1 LAREPTAR
9 PQPFSRY
16 EILINTFGCPLY
28 LQKRG
33 TRHKQHQND
42 GKIHIHFDLAEL
54 QRQHHHLTMIVNKG
68 TTQTS
73 AKARSS
79 YITHIQHVAKYYTVY
94 IYIYLHP
101 TYMHIYMYHICTCTY
116 LYHIY
121 ITYTYYIPRRP
132 DPIAAGAG
140 AAALGTPG
148 VGAAGWGVGDPWCRV
163 RGEVGPWWCQN
174 PGKMWESHMF
184 YWVNQL

>member
-1 LAREPTAR
+1 MAREPTAR

-42 GKIHIHFDLAEL
+42 GTIHTHFDLAEL

-79 YITHIQHVAKYYTVY
+79 YITHIHVAKYYTVY
-94 IYIYLHP
+94 IYIYIYIPHICIYIC
-101 TYMHIYMYHICTCTY
+101 TIYMY
-116 LYHIY
+116 L
-121 ITYTYYIPRRP
+121 YIPVP
-132 DPIAAGAG
+132 YIYN
-140 AAALGTPG
+140 
-148 VGAAGWGVGDPWCRV
+148 VGYWLVWGYWIVSTDLKIILKLWKWSRV
-163 RGEVGPWWCQN
+163 QFCVHRILV
-174 PGKMWESHMF
+174 
-184 YWVNQL
+184 

>member
-101 TYMHIYMYHICTCTY
+101 TYMHIYICTIYVPVHTCTIY
-116 LYHIY
+116 IY

-148 VGAAGWGVGDPWCRV
+148 VGAAG
-163 RGEVGPWWCQN
+163 
-174 PGKMWESHMF
+174 
-184 YWVNQL
+184 